1 MKIYIGADHKGHD
14 LKDKMISY
22 LKKRGHEVVDEG
34 DKTKDPN
41 DDFPVFAAR
50 VVHGLFADNMF
61 DHEQTSDVRGV
72 LICGSGQ
79 GMVIA
84 ANRFKG
90 IRAGLIYNLPSAKST
105 RHDEDSNVAA
115 FPSEL
120 FAEEDDQAWQNLLDA
135 WLDEPFANAA
145 RFKRRNKQL
154 DELH

>member
-1 MKIYIGADHKGHD
+1 MK
-14 LKDKMISY
+14 SY
-22 LKKRGHEVVDEG
+22 LEKRGHEVIDEG
-34 DKTKDPN
+34 DDTKDPN
-41 DDFPVFAAR
+41 DDFPVFAAK
-50 VVHGLFADNMF
+50 VVHGLFGDPNF
-61 DHEQTSDVRGV
+61 DHEQTNDVRGILV
-72 LICGSGQ
+72 CGSGQ

-90 IRAGLIYNLPSAKST
+90 IRAGLIYNLSSAKST

-120 FAEEDDQAWQNLLDA
+120 FLGDDKEWQNLLDA

>member
-1 MKIYIGADHKGHD
+1 MRIYIGSDHNGHD
-14 LKDKMISY
+14 LKDKMTTY
-22 LKKRGHEVVDEG
+22 LKKHGHEVIDEG

-50 VVHGLFADNMF
+50 VVHGLFADDAF
-61 DHEQTSDVRGV
+61 DHEQTNDVRGV

-90 IRAGLIYNLPSAKST
+90 IRAGLLYNKASAKST

-115 FPSEL
+115 FPSEV
-120 FAEEDDQAWQNLLDA
+120 FSGDEDA
-135 WLDEPFANAA
+135 WKVVLDTWLSEPFAGAA

-154 DELH
+154 DQLQ